1 MFQCENDLYESK
13 CIKITT
19 TTTTTTTECFLK
31 ARQKNSDALKN
42 LFLKDIYLF
51 LGNEKRSE
59 DHLPLIAN
67 HYSGILEKIGE
78 DPTREGLL
86 DTPMRAAKALMFFT
100 KGAIHKP
107 CSHFLGDFG
116 PPPPP

>member
-42 LFLKDIYLF
+42 TYDTFGFLSFSIDNFFGRTTAALSIESF
-51 LGNEKRSE
+51 NISE
-59 DHLPLIAN
+59 
-67 HYSGILEKIGE
+67 
-78 DPTREGLL
+78 
-86 DTPMRAAKALMFFT
+86 
-100 KGAIHKP
+100 
-107 CSHFLGDFG
+107 
-116 PPPPP
+116 

>member
-42 LFLKDIYLF
+42 KLECNIQCTTHT
-51 LGNEKRSE
+51 NT
-59 DHLPLIAN
+59 HLLTTSKSP
-67 HYSGILEKIGE
+67 
-78 DPTREGLL
+78 R
-86 DTPMRAAKALMFFT
+86 
-100 KGAIHKP
+100 
-107 CSHFLGDFG
+107 
-116 PPPPP
+116 

>member
-42 LFLKDIYLF
+42 IKNRENRTYIT
-51 LGNEKRSE
+51 
-59 DHLPLIAN
+59 
-67 HYSGILEKIGE
+67 YSGFQYI
-78 DPTREGLL
+78 
-86 DTPMRAAKALMFFT
+86 
-100 KGAIHKP
+100 
-107 CSHFLGDFG
+107 FLCY
-116 PPPPP
+116 

>member
-42 LFLKDIYLF
+42 
-51 LGNEKRSE
+51 
-59 DHLPLIAN
+59 
-67 HYSGILEKIGE
+67 
-78 DPTREGLL
+78 
-86 DTPMRAAKALMFFT
+86 FT
-100 KGAIHKP
+100 KID
-107 CSHFLGDFG
+107 DFSIWQK
-116 PPPPP
+116 

>member
-42 LFLKDIYLF
+42 VHFYVTLIFTNNALFFK
-51 LGNEKRSE
+51 KK
-59 DHLPLIAN
+59 
-67 HYSGILEKIGE
+67 ILE
-78 DPTREGLL
+78 
-86 DTPMRAAKALMFFT
+86 
-100 KGAIHKP
+100 
-107 CSHFLGDFG
+107 
-116 PPPPP
+116 